1 MKQLKI
7 TTTAS
12 AIVTLDGLDI
22 NDVIRQA
29 ADLAHE
35 VLEELSIYR
44 QRHDLDPDT
53 FSCEGSCCAFLDLI
67 DD

>member
-1 MKQLKI
+1 MKQLKV

-12 AIVTLDGLDI
+12 SIVTLDGLDV
-22 NDVIRQA
+22 NDVIKRA
-29 ADLAHE
+29 AELAHE

-44 QRHDLDPDT
+44 QRNELDSDT
-53 FSCEGSCCAFLDLI
+53 FSCEASCCTFLDLI

>member
-1 MKQLKI
+1 MKQLKV

-22 NDVIRQA
+22 NDVIKKA

-44 QRHDLDPDT
+44 QRNDLDSDT
-53 FSCEGSCCAFLDLI
+53 FSCECSCCEFLDLI

>member
-1 MKQLKI
+1 MKQLKV

-22 NDVIRQA
+22 DDVIQQA
-29 ADLAHE
+29 ANLAHH

-44 QRHDLDPDT
+44 QENDLDSET
-53 FSCEGSCCAFLDLI
+53 FSCEADACAFLDLI

>member
-1 MKQLKI
+1 MKQLKVE
-7 TTTAS
+7 TKAS

-22 NDVIRQA
+22 DMVIRKA
-29 ADLAHE
+29 ASLAHF

-44 QRHDLDPDT
+44 QEHDLDSET
-53 FSCEGSCCAFLDLI
+53 FSCEAEACEFLDMI

>member
-1 MKQLKI
+1 MKQLKV

-22 NDVIRQA
+22 NDVIKKA

-44 QRHDLDPDT
+44 QRNDLDDI
-53 FSCEGSCCAFLDLI
+53 FDCEASCCEFLDLI

>member
-1 MKQLKI
+1 MKPLKI
-7 TTTAS
+7 KTTVT

-22 NDVIRQA
+22 NDVLRKA

-44 QRHDLDPDT
+44 QRYDLDSDT
-53 FSCEGSCCAFLDLI
+53 FNCEASCCAFLDLI

>member
-1 MKQLKI
+1 MKQLKV

-12 AIVTLDGLDI
+12 AIVTLDGLDVD
-22 NDVIRQA
+22 NVIKEA
-29 ADLAHE
+29 ARLAHE

-44 QRHDLDPDT
+44 QEHDLDPDV
-53 FSCEGSCCAFLDLI
+53 FSCEASCCAFLDLI